1 MYLQALAAE
10 ARDYSEP
17 NVYNEDMIASES
29 KKFIEQKVFHEDKTA
44 SEGKRIPKEIIKTLQ
59 HFGTA
64 NKYSQNR
71 KLRGKK
77 VETLAKSLWEIP
89 DGKQK
94 TRDLREM
101 ALYIHGQAHKTHG
114 HSVIGRK
121 RSVEFVPPGAT
132 VDKIIETE
140 HQIKP

>member
-10 ARDYSEP
+10 ARDSSEP

-44 SEGKRIPKEIIKTLQ
+44 SEGKRIPKEIIKTL
-59 HFGTA
+59 
-64 NKYSQNR
+64 
-71 KLRGKK
+71 RGKK
-77 VETLAKSLWEIP
+77 VETLAKSLWEKP

-94 TRDLREM
+94 TRELREM

-132 VDKIIETE
+132 VDKNIETE

>member
-1 MYLQALAAE
+1 MYIQALAAE

-17 NVYNEDMIASES
+17 KVYNEDMIASES
-29 KKFIEQKVFHEDKTA
+29 KKFIEKKVV
-44 SEGKRIPKEIIKTLQ
+44 GKR
-59 HFGTA
+59 
-64 NKYSQNR
+64 R

-77 VETLAKSLWEIP
+77 VETLAKSLWEKP

-94 TRDLREM
+94 TRELHEM

-132 VDKIIETE
+132 VDKNIETE